1 MKKKQIENKL
11 NIFTP
16 SLNFTSPN
24 EVQQNQIKGILN
36 RSKTPFYR
44 KKSAI
49 SQEEENFSSGTL
61 NKSIN
66 NQTFIYNSINFNN
79 QGLFNNINNT
89 NNNNNN
95 HKRRKSGGNSYMVNN
110 GIMGFFETMKK
121 SRSISKQKNNSHKY
135 MNIINKLTNNS
146 LFYKSINKHKNKSNS
161 KQKNNSFKNDKKKI
175 NTLMNTNT
183 NINNGA
189 TYANNTNT
197 LHRKNKNKLMSTNYN
212 INKNLNMINVINNN
226 NKINH
231 ILASSTGKTKK
242 VKKNT
247 DINLTNK
254 EVNTNKN
261 KINLIKNIQFID
273 SDRNNEIRRFKYS
286 EENKTII
293 TEFEKNIL
301 YQIESLI
308 LKLLTYCSSP
318 KNIIIK
324 ELENILKKA
333 LGKYNINFKIE
344 NDSLIPFKKKS
355 NKNLNF
361 SKNGSKN
368 NLISELKKSN
378 NKDNIYKNN
387 KNVIENELNI
397 LNKKYNQIK
406 EENNNLKYLITEKTS
421 AFEDVKN
428 SLKNFQIEINQL
440 KNNKTENNSI
450 NQNPNSLRNKNED
463 YNIDSSIAGNI
474 SLNSKGVEMKNIKFN
489 LSNIQKLNE
498 IQDLPGTKDKY
509 INKKE
514 AQENNT
520 DANTN
525 KDNNIFNCNNY
536 SFGQNN
542 SFEINLENYSSQKN
556 ILNSNR
562 SLDPL
567 SLTFHEQTINADDDG
582 NEIKQ
587 KNFEKE
593 IREYDISPSM
603 RKNTEALIKT
613 GIIPT
618 NGKKF

>member
-24 EVQQNQIKGILN
+24 DVQQNQIKGILN

-79 QGLFNNINNT
+79 QGLYNNINNT
-89 NNNNNN
+89 NNN
-95 HKRRKSGGNSYMVNN
+95 HRRRKSGGNAYMINNVNS
-110 GIMGFFETMKK
+110 GILGFFETMKK
-121 SRSISKQKNNSHKY
+121 SRSISKQKNSNHKY
-135 MNIINKLTNNS
+135 MNIINKLTNNH
-146 LFYKSINKHKNKSNS
+146 LFYKSLNKHKNKSNS
-161 KQKNNSFKNDKKKI
+161 KQKNTSFKNEKRKI
-175 NTLMNTNT
+175 NTMMNTNS
-183 NINNGA
+183 NIGQ
-189 TYANNTNT
+189 TYMNNTNT
-197 LHRKNKNKLMSTNYN
+197 LHRKNRNKLMSTNYN
-212 INKNLNMINVINNN
+212 TNKNMNMINVLNNN
-226 NKINH
+226 IKINH

-254 EVNTNKN
+254 EPNMNKN

-273 SDRNNEIRRFKYS
+273 SDRNTGIKKLKYP
-286 EENKTII
+286 EENKNNIS
-293 TEFEKNIL
+293 EYEKNIL
-301 YQIESLI
+301 HQIET
-308 LKLLTYCSSP
+308 LLSQLLSNCSSS

-324 ELENILKKA
+324 ELENTLKKP
-333 LGKYNINFKIE
+333 LGKYNINCKIE
-344 NDSLIPFKKKS
+344 NEINIPYKKKS

-361 SKNGSKN
+361 SKSNSKN
-368 NLISELKKSN
+368 NLIVDSTKTNQRETSN
-378 NKDNIYKNN
+378 KNN
-387 KNVIENELNI
+387 KNIIEKELNI

-406 EENNNLKYLITEKTS
+406 EENINLKYLITEKTT

-428 SLKNFQIEINQL
+428 SLKNFQLEINQL
-440 KNNKTENNSI
+440 KNNTGNNNS

-474 SLNSKGVEMKNIKFN
+474 SLNSKGVEMKNIKLN

-498 IQDLPGTKDKY
+498 IQNLQGTKERY
-509 INKKE
+509 GIKKE
-514 AQENNT
+514 SQENNT

-525 KDNNIFNCNNY
+525 KENNIFNCNNY

-542 SFEINLENYSSQKN
+542 SFEINLENYNSSQKN

-567 SLTFHEQTINADDDG
+567 SLTFHEQTINAEEDEGD
-582 NEIKQ
+582 IK
-587 KNFEKE
+587 
-593 IREYDISPSM
+593 
-603 RKNTEALIKT
+603 
-613 GIIPT
+613 
-618 NGKKF
+618 